1 MYEIDPTTFRIAKH
15 YGLVVVPSTR
25 KNKKIDIYFSGKY
38 LCSIGDSRYKDYYM
52 YLKEDKALANERRRL
67 YHARHTGDTFKERA
81 AKLLLW

>member
-1 MYEIDPTTFRIAKH
+1 MYDIQKNTYKIAKLNNLDI
-15 YGLVVVPSTR
+15 YPSTR

>member
-1 MYEIDPTTFRIAKH
+1 MYDISKNTYKIAKLNNLDI
-15 YGLVVVPSTR
+15 YPSTK
-25 KNKKIDIYFSGKY
+25 KNKKIDIYRDGKF
-38 LCSIGDSRYKDYYM
+38 LGSIGDSRYKDYYA